1 MCVCVYRKD
10 AHAKTLNGT
19 LPLINPGSISLLYSS
34 SFHLSVSSSL
44 PLPIPPQ
51 RLSSPSR
58 LHSSFQLCF
67 SRSRWLPALCTLI
80 VTPLCLSAL

>member
-19 LPLINPGSISLLYSS
+19 LPLINPRCICLLYSS

-44 PLPIPPQ
+44 PLPIPPNVSPLLLACTA
-51 RLSSPSR
+51 LSNFVSR
-58 LHSSFQLCF
+58 ARAASL
-67 SRSRWLPALCTLI
+67 
-80 VTPLCLSAL
+80 LSAL